1 MNKEHKIGFYKG
13 FMLVLVTAILSSLIT
28 YLVISQNSDDNTKI
42 ILGNTK
48 IESISDDT
56 KVEEGKYN
64 SFIET
69 IKSFKS
75 LLQQEYKGDINEEE
89 MLEGAIKGYVNGLG
103 DEYTE
108 YFTKDEMKEFTQDT
122 EGAFEGIGVY
132 IGKQKDTEEV
142 VVLSTIKDSP
152 AEAAG
157 LQSGDIFCKVNDED
171 VRKADTSIVSSKVKG
186 ESGTDVNIVVERNGE
201 EKSFTIKRG
210 KVNIYHVETEIM
222 NDNIGYMQL
231 SAFSENCSQEFEEKY
246 NELQKSNIKS
256 LVLDLRNNGGGLVD
270 EALKIADLFV
280 DKNQDLLITVDK
292 NGKEEVKKSTSAKT
306 VNVPVIIL
314 TNEYSASA
322 SEILAGALKER
333 AGAKIVGTTTYGK
346 GVIQVLHSLS
356 DGSGIKVTVKEYLT
370 PNRNTINKVGIKP
383 DEEVEVTTDQML
395 EGLQSK
401 EKDLQLQKALELA
414 K

>member
-370 PNRNTINKVGIKP
+370 PNN
-383 DEEVEVTTDQML
+383 
-395 EGLQSK
+395 
-401 EKDLQLQKALELA
+401 
-414 K
+414 

>member
-370 PNRNTINKVGIKP
+370 PIRNTINKVGIKP

>member
-48 IESISDDT
+48 IESNSDDT